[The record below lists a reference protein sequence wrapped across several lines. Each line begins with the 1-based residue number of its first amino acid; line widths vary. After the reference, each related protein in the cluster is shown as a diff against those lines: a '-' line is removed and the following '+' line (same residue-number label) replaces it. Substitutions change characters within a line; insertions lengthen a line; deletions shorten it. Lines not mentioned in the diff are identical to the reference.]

1 MTTSIQALREQ
12 LNARAASVRDLVEK
26 NNASWSAEHQEKYDA
41 GMSEVESLRAAID
54 RANAVT
60 EKLAIDKQGEEI
72 AERVARTA
80 PSAAAGDQ
88 KAALWNAWLRG
99 GDKALS
105 AEDWRT
111 IRNTMSTSTGSEG
124 GYAVQTDVAARLLDQ
139 LKAFGGMRAV
149 STVISTDKGNDITFP
164 TSDGTAEVGE
174 LIGQNTTATALDP
187 TFGTLTHSVY
197 KYSSKIVAV
206 PYELLQDSQ
215 IDVEAFV
222 RNRLA
227 ERLGRIQN
235 AHFTTGSGTG
245 QPRGAVTAAASGK
258 VGITGQTTTVIA
270 DDLIDLVHSIDPA
283 YRALGRCRFMMNDAS
298 LAKVRKLKDGG
309 GRPILTPGDYPL
321 SGPMSDS
328 ILGFPVTVNQDMANM
343 AANAKSILFGDF
355 SYYTIRDVMGMTMF
369 RFEDSAYAKL
379 GQVGFLAWMRTGGNL
394 VGNGVEVKF
403 YQNSAT

>member
-12 LNARAASVRDLVEK
+12 LNVRASAVRELVEK
-26 NNASWSAEHQEKYDA
+26 NNATWSAEHQEKYDA
-41 GMSEVESLRAAID
+41 GMNEVEALRAAID
-54 RANAVT
+54 RANAVN
-60 EKLAIDKQGEEI
+60 EKLAVEKQGEEI
-72 AERVARTA
+72 ADRVARTA
-80 PSAAAGDQ
+80 PTAAAGDQ
-88 KAALWNAWLRG
+88 KAALWNKWLRG

-105 AEDWRT
+105 AEDWRS

-124 GYAVQTDVAARLLDQ
+124 GYSVQTDVASRLLDQ

-149 STVISTDKGNDITFP
+149 STVISTDMGNDIQFP
-164 TSDGTAEVGE
+164 TSDGTSEVGE
-174 LIGQNTTATALDP
+174 LIGQNTTATAADP

-235 AHFTTGSGTG
+235 THFTTGTGTG
-245 QPRGAVTAAASGK
+245 QPRGVVTASALGK
-258 VGITGQTTTVIA
+258 TGANGQTTSVIF
-270 DDLIDLVHSIDPA
+270 DDLVDLVHSIDPA
-283 YRALGRCRFMMNDAS
+283 YRALGRCRFMMNDSS
-298 LAKVRKLKDGG
+298 LAKVRKLKDGQQ
-309 GRPILTPGDYPL
+309 RPVFLPGDAGL
-321 SGPMSDS
+321 GGTMGDT
-328 ILGFPVTVNQDMANM
+328 ILGYPVTINQDVASM
-343 AANAKSILFGDF
+343 AASAKSILFGDF

-394 VGNGVEVKF
+394 VGNGVETK
-403 YQNSAT
+403 YYANSAT

>member
-26 NNASWSAEHQEKYDA
+26 NNASWAAEHQEKYDA
-41 GMSEVESLRAAID
+41 GMTEVEALRGAID
-54 RANAVT
+54 RANAVN
-60 EKLAIDKQGEEI
+60 EKLTIEKQGEEI
-72 AERVARTA
+72 SDRIAQKA
-80 PSAAAGDQ
+80 PSAAAGDE
-88 KAALWNAWLRG
+88 KASLFHKWMRG

-105 AEDWRT
+105 AEEWRSV
-111 IRNTMSTSTGSEG
+111 RNTMSTTTGSEG
-124 GYAVQTDVAARLLDQ
+124 GNTVQTEVAQRLLDQ
-139 LKAFGGMRAV
+139 LKAFGGMRSVA
-149 STVISTDKGNDITFP
+149 TVITTDKGNDIAFP
-164 TSDGTAEVGE
+164 TSDGTSEVGE
-174 LIGQNTTATALDP
+174 LIGQNTTATAADP

-235 AHFTTGSGTG
+235 THFTTGSGTG

-258 VGITGQTTTVIA
+258 VGITGQTTTVIV
-270 DDLIDLVHSIDPA
+270 DDLIDLIHSIDPA
-283 YRALGRCRFMMNDAS
+283 YRSLGRCRFMMNDAS

-321 SGPMSDS
+321 SGAMADS
-328 ILGFPVTVNQDMANM
+328 ILGFPVQINQDVASM

-394 VGNGVEVKF
+394 VGNGVEIKF

>member
-1 MTTSIQALREQ
+1 MSIQALREQ

-26 NNASWSAEHQEKYDA
+26 HNTEWTAAHQEKYDA
-41 GMSEVESLRAAID
+41 GMTEVEALRAAID

-60 EKLAIDKQGEEI
+60 EKLAVEKQGDEI
-72 AERVARTA
+72 AEKIARTA
-80 PSAAAGDQ
+80 PGAVAGDE
-88 KAALWNAWLRG
+88 KASLWNKWMRG

-105 AEDWRT
+105 AEEWRSV
-111 IRNTMSTSTGSEG
+111 RNTMSTTTSSEG
-124 GYAVQTDVAARLLDQ
+124 GYTVQTDVATRLLDQ

-149 STVISTDKGNDITFP
+149 ATVISTDKGNDIQFP

-174 LIGQNTTATALDP
+174 LIGQNTTATGADP

-235 AHFTTGSGTG
+235 AHFTTGTGTG
-245 QPRGAVTAAASGK
+245 QPRGVVVAAALGK
-258 VGITGQTTTVIA
+258 TGANGQTTSVIA

-283 YRALGRCRFMMNDAS
+283 YRALGRCQFMMNDAS
-298 LAKVRKLKDGG
+298 LAKVRKLKDTN
-309 GRPILTPGDYPL
+309 GRPILSPGDYPL
-321 SGPMSDS
+321 SGPMTDS
-328 ILGFPVTVNQDMANM
+328 ILGYPVQINQDVASM

-379 GQVGFLAWMRTGGNL
+379 GQVGFLAWMRSGGNL
-394 VGNGVEVKF
+394 VGNGVEVK
-403 YQNSAT
+403 YYANSAT

>member
-1 MTTSIQALREQ
+1 MNSIQALREQ
-12 LNARAASVRDLVEK
+12 LNARAQTVRDLVEK
-26 NNASWSAEHQEKYDA
+26 NNTSWTPEHQSQYDA
-41 GMSEVESLRAAID
+41 GMAEVDSLRASID
-54 RANAVT
+54 RANAIT
-60 EKLAIDKQGEEI
+60 EKLAIEKTGDEI
-72 AERVARTA
+72 AEKIARAA
-80 PSAAAGDQ
+80 PTAAAGDE
-88 KAALWNAWLRG
+88 KAMMWNKWLRG

-105 AEDWRT
+105 AEDWRS
-111 IRNTMSTSTGSEG
+111 IRATMSTTTGSEG
-124 GYAVQTDVAARLLDQ
+124 GYTVQTEVATRLLDQ
-139 LKAFGGMRAV
+139 LKLFGGMRAV
-149 STVISTDKGNDITFP
+149 STVIQSDKGNDIQFP

-174 LIGQNTTATALDP
+174 LIGQNTTATAADP

-215 IDVEAFV
+215 IDVESFV

-235 AHFTTGSGTG
+235 AHFTTGTGTG
-245 QPRGAVTAAASGK
+245 QPKGAVVAAALGK
-258 VGITGQTTTVIA
+258 TGANGQTTSVIA

-298 LAKVRKLKDGG
+298 LAKVRKLKDTN

-321 SGPMSDS
+321 SGMMADS
-328 ILGFPVTVNQDMANM
+328 ILGFPVAINQDVASM
-343 AANAKSILFGDF
+343 AASAKSILFGDF
-355 SYYTIRDVMGMTMF
+355 SYYTIRDVMGMTLF

-394 VGNGVEVKF
+394 VGNGVEIK
-403 YQNSAT
+403 YYANSAT